1 MLTLYDFPAEPW
13 THIRTTNVI
22 ASSFAT
28 IRQWPSETC
37 LCSTSKIL
45 IHRDHAHSNAVRDV
59 SLTQSHFTRGL
70 PVSTMCS

>member
-28 IRQWPSETC
+28 IR
-37 LCSTSKIL
+37 
-45 IHRDHAHSNAVRDV
+45 HRPRQAKGYVTRITM
-59 SLTQSHFTRGL
+59 LTMIYKMGVCAEDS
-70 PVSTMCS
+70 